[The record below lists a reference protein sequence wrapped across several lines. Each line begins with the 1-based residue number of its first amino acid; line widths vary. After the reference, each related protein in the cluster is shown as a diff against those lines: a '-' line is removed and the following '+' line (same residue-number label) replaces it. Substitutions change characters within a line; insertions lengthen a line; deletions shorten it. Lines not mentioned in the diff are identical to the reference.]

1 MMGWDGASSWLVM
14 VVLIVFSML
23 GLVSLIL
30 MALRAEFTPWKRE
43 TVDPSVTD
51 PRELLALQLA
61 RGDID
66 TDEYLKRVQASSEA
80 NHVER

>member
-1 MMGWDGASSWLVM
+1 MTTWDGASSWLVM

-23 GLVSLIL
+23 GLVSLIF
-30 MALRAEFTPWKRE
+30 MALRAEFAPWKRG

-66 TDEYLKRVQASSEA
+66 TDEYLKRVDALA
-80 NHVER
+80 RGHDVER